1 MTSPLIH
8 HVPNWHV
15 ASMITRPTDSDWWLW
30 WNSDCGMQLWPVVW
44 CRRIITWLPLK
55 VPTLT
60 LNLDNWE
67 ASSTSFFRCWL
78 LIAPH
83 HFHYFSP
90 PLSILL
96 MLRQKVPQQQTSV
109 LSVDFW
115 PSWSS
120 AARERRD
127 VTVLS
132 PRACL
137 LVSNSRWSK
146 ATTTV
151 ACNYSDCCIGRW
163 KVWLSSKCWFGFHFF
178 PIHCNWFMFF

>member
-127 VTVLS
+127 SRHGFISSCYQTAAEAKLQQQLHVITVIVVLGGE
-132 PRACL
+132 
-137 LVSNSRWSK
+137 K
-146 ATTTV
+146 
-151 ACNYSDCCIGRW
+151 SDF
-163 KVWLSSKCWFGFHFF
+163 K
-178 PIHCNWFMFF
+178 